1 VGRATFEAL
10 EWLGTKRT
18 EQDAAVIS
26 HAGCPSSG
34 SHDESRALHRAA
46 RERIL
51 ATPMDRNN
59 KSDENAFV
67 IKADDDIAKGRFSNF
82 AQVGSTP
89 DAFVLDFSFVQGP
102 AGWLLSRI
110 MLSPQHAKRL
120 SVALAET
127 IAKHEERFGKIDA
140 GPTLQ

>member
-1 VGRATFEAL
+1 VTGAARNTFE
-10 EWLGTKRT
+10 WLCAERT
-18 EQDAAVIS
+18 EQNAGVV
-26 HAGCPSSG
+26 HACSLGFGVRPL
-34 SHDESRALHRAA
+34 RTAA
-46 RERIL
+46 RQRIL
-51 ATPMDRNN
+51 AAPMDRNN

-120 SVALAET
+120 AVALAET

>member
-1 VGRATFEAL
+1 LRG
-10 EWLGTKRT
+10 
-18 EQDAAVIS
+18 
-26 HAGCPSSG
+26 
-34 SHDESRALHRAA
+34 AA
-46 RERIL
+46 RQRIL
-51 ATPMDRNN
+51 ASPMDRNN

>member
-1 VGRATFEAL
+1 LHATSL
-10 EWLGTKRT
+10 
-18 EQDAAVIS
+18 Q
-26 HAGCPSSG
+26 
-34 SHDESRALHRAA
+34 
-46 RERIL
+46 RIL
-51 ATPMDRNN
+51 AGPMDRNN
-59 KSDENAFV
+59 KPDGSTFV

-102 AGWLLSRI
+102 NGWLLSRI

>member
-1 VGRATFEAL
+1 MLASPVPRARHPGCVRAATHEMERALGRE
-10 EWLGTKRT
+10 
-18 EQDAAVIS
+18 
-26 HAGCPSSG
+26 SG
-34 SHDESRALHRAA
+34 SARAPRTAPRKTDRTKPRGQSRLCPARGSCVCSSAGLRALRRAA
-46 RERIL
+46 RQRIL

-110 MLSPQHAKRL
+110 ML
-120 SVALAET
+120 
-127 IAKHEERFGKIDA
+127 
-140 GPTLQ
+140 

>member
-1 VGRATFEAL
+1 LHATRA
-10 EWLGTKRT
+10 
-18 EQDAAVIS
+18 
-26 HAGCPSSG
+26 
-34 SHDESRALHRAA
+34 
-46 RERIL
+46 ERIVAGL
-51 ATPMDRNN
+51 MDRNN
-59 KSDENAFV
+59 KPDQSAFV

-102 AGWLLSRI
+102 NGWLLSRI

-127 IAKHEERFGKIDA
+127 IAKHEERFGKIEA

>member
-1 VGRATFEAL
+1 
-10 EWLGTKRT
+10 
-18 EQDAAVIS
+18 
-26 HAGCPSSG
+26 
-34 SHDESRALHRAA
+34 
-46 RERIL
+46 
-51 ATPMDRNN
+51 MDRNN
-59 KSDENAFV
+59 KTDGNTFV
-67 IKADDDIAKGRFSNF
+67 IKAEDDIAKGRFSNF

-102 AGWLLSRI
+102 NGWLLSRI

-120 SVALAET
+120 SVALDET